1 MRLDSTATGVYVI
14 APTPFHE
21 DGRLDDASTDRMVD
35 TFLGAGAT
43 GLTILGM
50 MGEAPKLTHAESL
63 AFVRRVLGRVK
74 GRVPTVVGVSAPG
87 FAAMKEL
94 SDAVMGEGAAGV
106 MVAPPSSLRTD
117 DQIVG
122 YYAQAVDA
130 IGADTPFVL
139 QDFPLA
145 TGVQMALP
153 VIKRVVKAHP
163 SCVMLKHEDWPGLDK
178 ITAIR
183 KWEAAGDANRIS
195 ILCGNGGLFLDYE
208 MVRGADGAMTGYA
221 FPEMLVGVV
230 SLMKAGRRA
239 EAHDLFDK
247 HLPLVRYESQPGVG
261 LAVRK
266 YILKRRG
273 ILASD
278 AQRKPAGKLTP
289 ESIADIDYLLARL
302 GADSLK
308 VAA

>member
-1 MRLDSTATGVYVI
+1 MRLDPTAHGVYVI
-14 APTPFHE
+14 APTPFHD

-35 TFLGAGAT
+35 AFLGAGAT

-74 GRVPTVVGVSAPG
+74 GRVPVVVGVSAPG
-87 FAAMKEL
+87 FAAMTEL
-94 SDAVMGEGAAGV
+94 SNAAMAEGAAGV
-106 MVAPPSSLRTD
+106 MVAPPGALRTD

-145 TGVQMALP
+145 TGVQMSLA
-153 VIKRVVKAHP
+153 VIKRIVKAHA

-183 KWEAAGDANRIS
+183 KWEA
-195 ILCGNGGLFLDYE
+195 
-208 MVRGADGAMTGYA
+208 
-221 FPEMLVGVV
+221 
-230 SLMKAGRRA
+230 RA
-239 EAHDLFDK
+239 K
-247 HLPLVRYESQPGVG
+247 PT
-261 LAVRK
+261 
-266 YILKRRG
+266 
-273 ILASD
+273 ASRSC
-278 AQRKPAGKLTP
+278 AATAACSSTTRWCA
-289 ESIADIDYLLARL
+289 ART
-302 GADSLK
+302 AP
-308 VAA
+308 

>member
-1 MRLDSTATGVYVI
+1 
-14 APTPFHE
+14 
-21 DGRLDDASTDRMVD
+21 
-35 TFLGAGAT
+35 
-43 GLTILGM
+43 
-50 MGEAPKLTHAESL
+50 
-63 AFVRRVLGRVK
+63 
-74 GRVPTVVGVSAPG
+74 VSAPG

-106 MVAPPSSLRTD
+106 MVAPSSSLRTD